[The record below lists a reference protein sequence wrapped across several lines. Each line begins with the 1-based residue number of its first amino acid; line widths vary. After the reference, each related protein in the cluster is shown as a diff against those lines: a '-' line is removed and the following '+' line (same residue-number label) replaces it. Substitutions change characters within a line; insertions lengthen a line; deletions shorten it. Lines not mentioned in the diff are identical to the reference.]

1 MKTLRSLFCAAAALL
16 AAVPVFAADLKVLSA
31 GALKPL
37 VLAMAPAFERETGHR
52 LVVDGD
58 TAGALARRVQAG
70 EAFDVLIVT
79 RAGIDQLA
87 QAGKVAAD
95 SAVSLA
101 RIGIGVAVKRGAP
114 MPDVSTLA
122 GFKKA
127 LLDARAVAYIDPAA
141 GGSSGIYLAGLFGK
155 LGIADEM
162 ARKAVL
168 VPGGLVAQRLVS
180 GDVDLALQ
188 QMSELLVVPGA
199 VVAGPI
205 PAEVQNDTVYAGGV
219 SATSRDAAAAK
230 AFLAAMTGPA
240 ARAQWDER
248 GMRAP

>member
-1 MKTLRSLFCAAAALL
+1 M
-16 AAVPVFAADLKVLSA
+16 LSA

-70 EAFDVLIVT
+70 DAFDVVIVT

-87 QAGKVAAD
+87 QAGKVATD
-95 SAVSLA
+95 SAVPLS
-101 RIGIGVAVKRGAP
+101 RIGIGVAVKSGAP
-114 MPDVSTLA
+114 LPDVSTLA
-122 GFKKA
+122 GFRKA
-127 LLDARAVAYIDPAA
+127 LLDARAIAHIDPNA
-141 GGSSGIYLAGLFGK
+141 GGSSGIYLVGLFAK
-155 LGIADEM
+155 MCIADEV

-180 GDVDLALQ
+180 GEVDLALQ

-199 VVAGPI
+199 TVVGPI
-205 PAEVQNDTVYAGGV
+205 PAEVQNDTVYVGGV
-219 SATSRDAAAAK
+219 SSASRQPAAAK
-230 AFLAAMTGPA
+230 AFLASMVGPA
-240 ARAQWDER
+240 ARAQWAER
-248 GMRAP
+248 GMQAP